1 MYMSQG
7 SHFLLLKNSDIF
19 HINHTEHHTIYYQML
34 EQNTTEAWMSKVLQ
48 KLKPV
53 QLLARD
59 ILLIFYYSI
68 LMTPSSGSCAVLT
81 RSGAWILL

>member
-1 MYMSQG
+1 
-7 SHFLLLKNSDIF
+7 
-19 HINHTEHHTIYYQML
+19 ML

-68 LMTPSSGSCAVLT
+68 LMTPSSGCCAVLT